1 MIKPSSNKPLLKSDL
16 NNLPIGVFDSGLGG
30 LTVVKQIFSRLP
42 NESILYFGDTAR
54 VPYGSKSVHTV
65 QKFSLQIVR
74 FLQEKGVKMIV
85 VACNTASSVALD
97 VLKES
102 TNLPVVG
109 VIEPGARA
117 ALGVTVGRR
126 VGVIGTTATISTG
139 KYAEILKRIA
149 PDIIVESAAC
159 PLFVPLVEE
168 GWTDSPVTEQVAR
181 IYLKPLIEKRID
193 TLILGCTHYPLIKN
207 ILQKVV
213 DSDVRIVDTSVE
225 TAVDVENILKE
236 KDMLNTGTGQTHHQ
250 FYVSDFPQKFEE
262 IADRFLGQ
270 SLPDVKRISLDD
282 PL

>member
-1 MIKPSSNKPLLKSDL
+1 VIKPSSNKPLLKSDI

>member
-1 MIKPSSNKPLLKSDL
+1 VIKPSSNKPLSKSDL
-16 NNLPIGVFDSGLGG
+16 SNLPIGVFDSGLGG

-117 ALGVTVGRR
+117 ALAVTIRSR

-139 KYAEILKRIA
+139 KYAEILKHKT
-149 PDIIVESAAC
+149 PDIFVESVAC

-181 IYLKPLIEKRID
+181 IYLKPLIEKNID
-193 TLILGCTHYPLIKN
+193 TLILGCTHYPLIKK
-207 ILQKVV
+207 IIQKVV
-213 DSDVRIVDTSVE
+213 GFDVRIVDTSVE

-236 KDMLNTGTGQTHHQ
+236 YVLLNTGIGQPRHQ

-270 SLPDVKRISLDD
+270 SLPDVKCVSLDD